1 MCVRYVHAYTWLRI
15 YGQLSAYISS
25 LNESLRSM
33 PGPPASYNVAP
44 TQAVPVLRVGD
55 GGIVP
60 AMMRWWLVP
69 SWAKS
74 ADESKYA
81 TFNARSEDAA
91 AKPAFRSPYKRRRCV
106 LPASGFYEWQ
116 KLDAKTKRPHYIT
129 RADGEPVYFAG
140 LYDVWHDK
148 LESCTILTTTPNAEM
163 AELHKRM
170 PCVLEPEQIEGW
182 LDPSMEEPE
191 RIAEYLLPAPD
202 GTLAAHP
209 VGKRVGSPRNNDPT
223 LIAHV

>member
-1 MCVRYVHAYTWLRI
+1 MCGRYVHAYTWLRI
-15 YGQLSAYISS
+15 YEQLSAYISS

-129 RADGEPVYFAG
+129 RADGEPAPTMGEFITALGEAG
-140 LYDVWHDK
+140 WAVPAATAAPGAVRGRVTGADRPGRVGAAWARRLARPAAPG
-148 LESCTILTTTPNAEM
+148 S
-163 AELHKRM
+163 
-170 PCVLEPEQIEGW
+170 
-182 LDPSMEEPE
+182 
-191 RIAEYLLPAPD
+191 APD
-202 GTLAAHP
+202 
-209 VGKRVGSPRNNDPT
+209 R
-223 LIAHV
+223 